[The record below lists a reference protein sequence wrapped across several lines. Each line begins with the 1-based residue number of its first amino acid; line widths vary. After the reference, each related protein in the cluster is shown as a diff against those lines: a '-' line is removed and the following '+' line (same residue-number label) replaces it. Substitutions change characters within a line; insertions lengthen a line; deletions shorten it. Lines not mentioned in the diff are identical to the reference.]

1 MFGVASSDKDD
12 GSVKGAQG
20 GLSGDRRGAG
30 GVVDVVYAVDD
41 GDLLQA
47 MGHTTKVAH
56 NAGTGLPG
64 EFLTIDRSRLREIVQ
79 LNVLAH
85 LDLTHH
91 FGQHLAERRC
101 GGVLLV
107 SALGV
112 LRACRTWPTTV
123 QPKPMY

>member
-56 NAGTGLPG
+56 NAGDGFVGNPCK
-64 EFLTIDRSRLREIVQ
+64 
-79 LNVLAH
+79 
-85 LDLTHH
+85 
-91 FGQHLAERRC
+91 FGN
-101 GGVLLV
+101 
-107 SALGV
+107 
-112 LRACRTWPTTV
+112 
-123 QPKPMY
+123 